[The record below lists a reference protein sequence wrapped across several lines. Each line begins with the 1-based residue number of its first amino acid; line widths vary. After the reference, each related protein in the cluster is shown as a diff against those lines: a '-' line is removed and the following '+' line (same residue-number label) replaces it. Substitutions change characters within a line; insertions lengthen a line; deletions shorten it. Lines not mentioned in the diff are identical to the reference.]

1 MLNMG
6 MGCAEVHGVYD
17 PLANAHWDTDAPSNS
32 LQQTYHSVMSTKAP
46 KIQGQEGP
54 WTPF

>member
-1 MLNMG
+1 